1 MRREKRG
8 GDNAE
13 ERKEGSEET
22 REAGE
27 EGGGK
32 QRVMNRG
39 ISGEEAIRR

>member
-13 ERKEGSEET
+13 ERKEGSEER

-27 EGGGK
+27 EGGRK

-39 ISGEEAIRR
+39 ESGEGAIRR